1 MMKTPIA
8 LFFLAIAMVNLRAE
22 TFTTTDG
29 EQISGEVKRVE
40 PDGIV
45 LITDSGIHKVKFKEL
60 PSDVSQKYGYDPAK
74 AQQFQAQQTALK
86 IASQQERAAVEAS
99 AQIKKNWEE
108 KKAQCEKMT
117 VWGLRNEF
125 HGSLVFPSVRIGGG
139 VIGDSFSSVGG
150 GGHAVVFEGE
160 EAPDGTKLLYVEN
173 LKNVPQ
179 GSSKKI
185 QAYRDGSITFGDT
198 TYEKWVWMPEN
209 L

>member
-1 MMKTPIA
+1 MMKTLIA
-8 LFFLAIAMVNLRAE
+8 LFFLAMAMVSLRAE
-22 TFTTTDG
+22 TFTTSDG
-29 EQISGEVKRVE
+29 EQISGDVKRVE

-60 PSDVSQKYGYDPAK
+60 PAEVSQKYGFDPAK
-74 AQQFQAQQTALK
+74 AQQFQTQLTALK

-117 VWGLRNEF
+117 VWGFRNVF
-125 HGSLVFPSVRIGGG
+125 HGALVYPSTKVGGG
-139 VIGDSFSSVGG
+139 VVAHSSASYGG
-150 GGHAVVFEGE
+150 GGTAVVFEGTDV
-160 EAPDGTKLLYVEN
+160 PDGTKLLYVEN

-179 GSSKKI
+179 RSSKKI
-185 QAYRDGSITFGDT
+185 QAYRDGSVTFGDT